1 MCISLLSSGSLNL
14 KLYNFRRV
22 DGLRSLISGAKATG
36 AVKKFL
42 PSVVTGNTLRAVA
55 KLVNF

>member
-1 MCISLLSSGSLNL
+1 
-14 KLYNFRRV
+14 V

-42 PSVVTGNTLRAVA
+42 PSVVTGNKLLAFA
-55 KLVNF
+55 KFANFNKIAYT